1 MRTTIQLPDELLDQ
15 ARRLA
20 LDSGD
25 TLTGVIEG
33 ALRER
38 LARRSS
44 PPAQPVRLTTFGAK
58 GLQPGVDLDDGAG
71 LLDLM
76 EER

>member
-20 LDSGD
+20 LDSGA
-25 TLTGVIEG
+25 TLTSIIEG

-38 LARRSS
+38 LARSS
-44 PPAQPVRLTTFGAK
+44 APSARPVKLTTFGAL
-58 GLQPGVDLDDGAG
+58 GLQPGVDLDDGAN